1 MTKILILGASSGIG
15 LSLAKYFL
23 ARGDSV
29 AATARSTDA
38 FEKLIKEYPET
49 FCYRSADIRDRD
61 NNEKAC
67 RDMIDRMGGLD
78 TAVISAGVSLQ
89 NLSLSA
95 EKEELT
101 VNINVSGFVY
111 AAIWLAHYFE
121 HQGHGHLAATSSMAQ
136 FYGSPQRPSY
146 NASKAFISTFMEGL
160 AIKYHG
166 SRIFISDIR
175 PGLIDTPMTVGLGYD
190 SLKIKSEKAALI
202 IAKGLARR
210 KRKIIIGK
218 GWMLL
223 ARLSALLPLSLFRKI
238 YYSASPKRS

>member
-1 MTKILILGASSGIG
+1 MTKILIIGASSGIG
-15 LSLAKYFL
+15 LSLAKYYL
-23 ARGDSV
+23 ARGSSV

-38 FEKLIKEYPET
+38 FEKLLKRYPEN
-49 FCYRSADIRDRD
+49 FQFRAADISDQA

-67 RDMIDRMGGLD
+67 RDMIEQMGGLD
-78 TAVISAGVSLQ
+78 VAVISAGVSLQ
-89 NLSLSA
+89 NLSLTID
-95 EKEELT
+95 KEQLT
-101 VNINVSGFVY
+101 VDINVRGFVY
-111 AAIWLAHYFE
+111 AAIWLAHFFE
-121 HQGHGHLAATSSMAQ
+121 EQGYGHLAATSSMAQ

-146 NASKAFISTFMEGL
+146 NASKAFISTFAEGL

-166 SRIFISDIR
+166 SGIFISDIR

-190 SLKIKSEKAALI
+190 KLKISSEQAALI

-218 GWMLL
+218 GWMFL
-223 ARLSALLPLSLFRKI
+223 ARLSALLPLRLFRKI